1 MLKKYKKINIKFKNQ
16 VKMSKL
22 KVKNSNKVIV
32 SKLVNDKSKLKVVNN
47 ENVVIDNVKKIE
59 DELIVEKLI
68 ELKKSFG
75 FSCLIKDVRAI
86 NLFDDCGFGGKT
98 LYISLKD
105 RSIRDNCKVNDIYY
119 FKENNYCLKL
129 SYGKLSWIDLWKAID
144 EVVKLNGE
152 SSDFIIDTFEV
163 KDSSRSSNS
172 YVKVITNYVVKVE
185 ECFNS
190 FFN

>member
-1 MLKKYKKINIKFKNQ
+1 MN
-16 VKMSKL
+16 KL
-22 KVKNSNKVIV
+22 KVKSSKKVIV
-32 SKLVNDKSKLKVVNN
+32 NKLVNNKSKLKIVND
-47 ENVVIDNVKKIE
+47 ESLIIDNVKKIE
-59 DELIVEKLI
+59 EELIVEKLI

-98 LYISLKD
+98 LYINLKD
-105 RSIRDNCKVNDIYY
+105 RSIRDNCKVNDMYY

-144 EVVKLNGE
+144 EIVKLNGE
-152 SSDFIIDTFEV
+152 SVDYIIDSFEV

-172 YVKVITNYVVKVE
+172 YVKVITNSVVKVE
-185 ECFNS
+185 ECYNN

>member
-1 MLKKYKKINIKFKNQ
+1 M
-16 VKMSKL
+16 
-22 KVKNSNKVIV
+22 
-32 SKLVNDKSKLKVVNN
+32 
-47 ENVVIDNVKKIE
+47 
-59 DELIVEKLI
+59 
-68 ELKKSFG
+68 
-75 FSCLIKDVRAI
+75 
-86 NLFDDCGFGGKT
+86 
-98 LYISLKD
+98 
-105 RSIRDNCKVNDIYY
+105 YY

-144 EVVKLNGE
+144 EIVKLNGE
-152 SSDFIIDTFEV
+152 SVDYIIDAFEV